1 MFSHC
6 DVNRPANQLW
16 CSSGVAGKARAI
28 SVRYSSAGDC
38 MSTIDP
44 KRSAIAALNVAAVA
58 VAILFFSAVGAAVAA
73 LLV

>member
-1 MFSHC
+1 
-6 DVNRPANQLW
+6 
-16 CSSGVAGKARAI
+16 
-28 SVRYSSAGDC
+28 

-58 VAILFFSAVGAAVAA
+58 AAILFFSAVGAAVAA

>member
-1 MFSHC
+1 
-6 DVNRPANQLW
+6 
-16 CSSGVAGKARAI
+16 
-28 SVRYSSAGDC
+28 

-58 VAILFFSAVGAAVAA
+58 VVILFFSAVGAAVAA